1 MAGINP
7 WLAASIAMLL
17 ALPLPVWTAFS
28 APAAHRLVA
37 IELAAVITTLLLVG
51 LSIAFGQPSFL
62 DLAIALV
69 VLSLPGT
76 LVFAVFLER
85 WL

>member
-1 MAGINP
+1 MAAINP

-17 ALPLPVWTAFS
+17 ALPLPVWTAVH
-28 APAAHRLVA
+28 APTSHRLVA
-37 IELAAVITTLLLVG
+37 IELVSVISTLLLVS

-62 DLAIALV
+62 DLAVALV

-76 LVFAVFLER
+76 LVFAVFLGR